1 MTDTVRLISSML
13 WVFSI
18 SIFSNLSISTG
29 RGSSVKLGLGMGMG
43 EHLIVGLALGSV
55 VKIEMAFGMDTDG
68 IVNIF
73 SSYCLD
79 IFS

>member
-1 MTDTVRLISSML
+1 M
-13 WVFSI
+13 
-18 SIFSNLSISTG
+18 
-29 RGSSVKLGLGMGMG
+29 KLGLGMGMG